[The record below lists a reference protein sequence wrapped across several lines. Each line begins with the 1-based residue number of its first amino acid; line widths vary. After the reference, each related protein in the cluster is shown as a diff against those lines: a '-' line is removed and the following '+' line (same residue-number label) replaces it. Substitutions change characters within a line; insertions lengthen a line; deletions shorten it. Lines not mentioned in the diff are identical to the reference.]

1 MKIVFIKQNSH
12 WLSQQV
18 NTCGGSRSSVTY
30 NLIIE
35 CFTAIINEWK
45 LIFKSRSRNP
55 SPLFT
60 LIEVLVLKKK
70 CCTFPGSACEVL
82 VHHSTSLINT
92 NAEDQTTCGAGGSGR
107 EELKQYPLPFPAD
120 TKTRQKKIN
129 LISRKKY
136 TW

>member
-1 MKIVFIKQNSH
+1 MEADIQKQI
-12 WLSQQV
+12 QKPFP
-18 NTCGGSRSSVTY
+18 
-30 NLIIE
+30 LIYSYRGFGI
-35 CFTAIINEWK
+35 
-45 LIFKSRSRNP
+45 
-55 SPLFT
+55 
-60 LIEVLVLKKK
+60 KKK

-107 EELKQYPLPFPAD
+107 EELKQYALPFPAD

-136 TW
+136 T